1 MHLIFFS
8 LSIDMIDEWKQRH
21 DIKQSTSSYDIN
33 GLKNQLKNSDE
44 SIVVADYD
52 TVSSEVNTLLSSG
65 FMPKNLIILEKEPSV
80 VTGKTLIMRGVKAY
94 GNSRMHAS
102 HFAQMVKT
110 VADGN
115 IWTYPELTATLATLA
130 KKTSLSD
137 DAKKLIDAR
146 LSAKEAEVLYLIFD
160 GLTNDAIASA
170 LNITTRTVK
179 AHVSSI
185 FLKLHVNDR
194 VSLILLLK

>member
-1 MHLIFFS
+1 MHFIFFCS
-8 LSIDMIDEWKQRH
+8 NIDIIDEWKQRH
-21 DIKQSTSSYDIN
+21 DIKQSTASHDIN
-33 GLKNQLKNSDE
+33 ELKNQLKISNE
-44 SIVVADYD
+44 SVVLADYD

-80 VTGKTLIMRGVKAY
+80 LTGKMLILRGVKAY
-94 GNSRMHAS
+94 GNSRMLAN
-102 HFAQMVKT
+102 HFIQMIKT

-115 IWTYPELTATLATLA
+115 VWTYPELTATLATLA
-130 KKTSLSD
+130 KEPTIND

-146 LSAKEAEVLYLIFD
+146 LSAKEIEVLYLIFD
-160 GLTNDAIASA
+160 GLTNDAIAST

-185 FLKLHVNDR
+185 FSKLHVNDR